1 MKRYDIGA
9 GLLLL
14 LLSAVVMFDARRLEV
29 LPVGS
34 GTFPVLLAAI
44 LAVCAL
50 LLIGGHL
57 ARLLP
62 AAAAPEWP
70 SGDGSMNVLIGC
82 SVTALYIAAIAV
94 VGFLPAT
101 FVFVVAMLSR
111 ISRYRWLTRI
121 AIGALIAGLA
131 TVGFGALGVSLPAF

>member
-14 LLSAVVMFDARRLEV
+14 LLSAVVMFDARRLDV

-34 GTFPVLLAAI
+34 GTFPVLLAAM

-57 ARLLP
+57 AKVLP
-62 AAAAPEWP
+62 ASAAPEWP
-70 SGDGSMNVLIGC
+70 SGDGLLNVLVGC
-82 SVTALYIAAIAV
+82 AVTALYVAAIAV

-101 FVFVVAMLSR
+101 FAFVVVMLSR
-111 ISRYRWLTRI
+111 ISRYGWLARI
-121 AIGALIAGLA
+121 AIGALVAGLA
-131 TVGFGALGVSLPAF
+131 TVAFGALGVSLPAF

>member
-62 AAAAPEWP
+62 AAAAPELP
-70 SGDGSMNVLIGC
+70 SGGSMNVLIGC